1 MKLPNA
7 IRADFIGKLENYCLN
22 PHHDRGKDKARLFQE
37 KLGITL
43 QNSEILSAALQNAII
58 REEATLHKNNDY
70 GTYYNLRFFL
80 KTEIGESWI
89 LSAWIVRK
97 SENFPRL
104 VSCYPVKK

>member
-7 IRADFIGKLENYCLN
+7 INADFIGKLENYCLN
-22 PHHDRGKDKARLFQE
+22 PHHDRGKDKASLFQE

-43 QNSEILSAALQNAII
+43 QNSDILSSALQNAII
-58 REEATLHKNNDY
+58 TEEATLHKSNDY

-80 KTEIGESWI
+80 KTEMGESWI
-89 LSAWIVRK
+89 LSAWIIRK
-97 SENFPRL
+97 SEDFPRL